1 MKIQNIKIQTRIQE
15 QKAQLNYNKY
25 NKTTQ
30 NTKKTTRNNIKM
42 QNPPLQKN
50 SKNIGIQQK
59 PKTGYTKQIQQIK
72 QIKIQ

>member
-42 QNPPLQKN
+42 QNPPL
-50 SKNIGIQQK
+50 
-59 PKTGYTKQIQQIK
+59 
-72 QIKIQ
+72 